1 MSDTIVVA
9 FSNQKGGVGK
19 STLTVLLASYLYYE
33 KGIKVAIMDCDSP
46 QHSLVGERNRE
57 LKTVSETEHL
67 AQMAHE
73 LLTKTGLQ
81 PYAIMKI
88 PLEETMFRIRQYL
101 SGDNDTQVLF
111 LDLPGTMN
119 NPNVLQIIS
128 NCDYVFC
135 PMAACKYDIEILLS
149 AKLFLSD

>member
-57 LKTVSETEHL
+57 LKTVSETGNHDD
-67 AQMAHE
+67 
-73 LLTKTGLQ
+73 LLIG
-81 PYAIMKI
+81 I
-88 PLEETMFRIRQYL
+88 
-101 SGDNDTQVLF
+101 
-111 LDLPGTMN
+111 
-119 NPNVLQIIS
+119 
-128 NCDYVFC
+128 VFH
-135 PMAACKYDIEILLS
+135 IFNIN
-149 AKLFLSD
+149 

>member
-88 PLEETMFRIRQYL
+88 PLKKPCSASVSISAETMTRKSCSSTSR
-101 SGDNDTQVLF
+101 VR
-111 LDLPGTMN
+111 
-119 NPNVLQIIS
+119 
-128 NCDYVFC
+128 
-135 PMAACKYDIEILLS
+135 
-149 AKLFLSD
+149 